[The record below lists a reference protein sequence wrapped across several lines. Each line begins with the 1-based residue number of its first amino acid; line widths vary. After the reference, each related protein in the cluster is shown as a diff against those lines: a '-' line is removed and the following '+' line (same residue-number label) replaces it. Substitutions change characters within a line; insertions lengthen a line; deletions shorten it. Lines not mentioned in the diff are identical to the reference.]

1 MRRVAFVSIVLPVL
15 SILALAGGCV
25 YDDMS
30 SEMVVTEQVSV
41 TLDEY
46 RESGTLGSTVVVAE
60 FADEVYK
67 MLEKYDSK
75 IKDIKSINLVSGTY
89 QVARPS
95 TAPHDWVITSPV
107 TVRRQDDPMGLVT
120 DGPATFVN
128 MTNQSLQAA
137 KGKAVPA
144 DLNSAGVALIKR
156 ALDDLLLGQDPRIVL
171 KMDGG
176 TITPVPTPSDPLS
189 FSWRATVTFQVV
201 INKSPIGK
209 GK

>member
-1 MRRVAFVSIVLPVL
+1 VVFNAVVLPVL
-15 SILALAGGCV
+15 GFLALAGGCV
-25 YDDMS
+25 YDNMS
-30 SEMVVTEQVSV
+30 SEMVVTEEVSV

-46 RESGTLGSTVVVAE
+46 RENGTLGSAVVVEE
-60 FADEVYK
+60 FADDVYK
-67 MLEKYDSK
+67 MLDKYDSE

-89 QVARPS
+89 RVARPS
-95 TAPHDWVITSPV
+95 NAAHDWVVTSPV
-107 TVRRQDDPMGLVT
+107 TVYRQDDPNGQVT

-128 MTNQSLQAA
+128 LTSQSLRAA
-137 KGKAVPA
+137 QGNAVPA

-156 ALDDLLLGQDPRIVL
+156 ALDDLLLGQNPRLVL

-176 TITPVPTPSDPLS
+176 TITPSPTPGDPLS

-201 INKSPIGK
+201 IQKSPGGK